1 MIDTERIAE
10 LQAEIGAEDLSCI
23 VSVYLEEARATL
35 AQIAAGLTEED
46 HARAIHF
53 LRSGALNIGLSGV
66 ADVAG
71 KMTCRAAS
79 SRDDCADRFRDV
91 LDHTMAEVTDSL
103 A

>member
-46 HARAIHF
+46 HARAVHF
-53 LRSGALNIGLSGV
+53 LRSGALNIG
-66 ADVAG
+66 
-71 KMTCRAAS
+71 MTCRAAS

-91 LDHTMAEVTDSL
+91 LDHTMAEVTDRL